1 MKRYVDDNTHTHTQ
15 SSRSLHPSS
24 SQSLSLIL
32 SFKVL
37 SNVSSTK
44 LKRTDLEKN
53 SLVLREEIS
62 AKALMNNSLIFFE
75 KHVFMILEKDELF
88 NPELLKS
95 HTFQIFLFFFI
106 HLPNNV
112 RLTVNSSS
120 SQSSFYFGMG
130 VITT

>member
-1 MKRYVDDNTHTHTQ
+1 MTTLTLTHNHHALYIH
-15 SSRSLHPSS
+15 LHLNL
-24 SQSLSLIL
+24 SLSLSL
-32 SFKVL
+32 KVL

-88 NPELLKS
+88 NPELFGSIHIFFKS
-95 HTFQIFLFFFI
+95 F
-106 HLPNNV
+106 N
-112 RLTVNSSS
+112 
-120 SQSSFYFGMG
+120 
-130 VITT
+130 